1 MYNLETLKELALTVH
16 EYNSIVEKLKRE
28 PNDLELGLFGAL
40 WSEHCGY
47 KHTKK
52 LLRNIKST
60 SNLTLTNAG
69 EENAGAINIGDGK
82 AIVMKIESHNHP
94 SAIEPYEGAATGVGG
109 IVRDIFAMGARPIA
123 LLNSLRFSNLD
134 NDKNLEIAKGV
145 VRGISGYGNCLG
157 IPNIG
162 GECFFDSCYESN
174 PLVNA
179 MCVGIVDID
188 KILSAKAEKPGDL
201 LLLVGA
207 ETGRDGIHGA
217 SGLASQ
223 NFEETTELRSA
234 VQVGNPFLEK
244 LLIEACLEI
253 SSLKSLVG
261 MQDCGAAGITS
272 AAIEMAKR
280 SNLGINIDVSK
291 VPTRENMMTPYEIML
306 SESQERMLLAVTANE
321 EKEIFE
327 VFDKWD
333 LKCAII
339 GEFIEGDDASVFN
352 KNNLLSKTSISVL
365 TDAPEYDL
373 EKIIKD
379 FKPIKH
385 TFKLE
390 EKYLLFEKQIIDK
403 YLNKIIKSNNIV
415 SKKSIFQK
423 YDHHVQTNTV
433 IEPGQDAAIIRI
445 KGTDKML
452 LFSCDGN
459 SRYCHIDPKIGA
471 EISIAEACRNVSVMG
486 GNPIAITD
494 GLNFGDP
501 PTPRGAYELIETFKG
516 FNSACEKFNI
526 PIISGNASLFNEGH
540 VSSIYPTPI
549 IGVMGI
555 MNKTN
560 KIPSL
565 GFNKIGDLVGLLGK
579 KFWGSTEGLSGSEF
593 QNIISNNSK
602 GELIFDIDYEIV
614 LQRQIRTLADNN
626 LIESAHDTSL
636 GGIMVSLIKA
646 CNSKHLGVEIN
657 KHLPEDWA
665 PAMFGEDQSRV
676 IFSFKANNKEKI
688 AKVLEDSDWEEI
700 GMVTSKDIIFKNIT
714 FETDNLLKNYNK
726 GFSTKL

>member
-1 MYNLETLKELALTVH
+1 
-16 EYNSIVEKLKRE
+16 
-28 PNDLELGLFGAL
+28 
-40 WSEHCGY
+40 
-47 KHTKK
+47 
-52 LLRNIKST
+52 
-60 SNLTLTNAG
+60 
-69 EENAGAINIGDGK
+69 
-82 AIVMKIESHNHP
+82 
-94 SAIEPYEGAATGVGG
+94 
-109 IVRDIFAMGARPIA
+109 
-123 LLNSLRFSNLD
+123 
-134 NDKNLEIAKGV
+134 
-145 VRGISGYGNCLG
+145 
-157 IPNIG
+157 
-162 GECFFDSCYESN
+162 
-174 PLVNA
+174 
-179 MCVGIVDID
+179 
-188 KILSAKAEKPGDL
+188 
-201 LLLVGA
+201 
-207 ETGRDGIHGA
+207 
-217 SGLASQ
+217 
-223 NFEETTELRSA
+223 LRSA

-253 SSLKSLVG
+253 SSLKGLVG

-291 VPTRENMMTPYEIML
+291 VPTREKNMTPYEIML

-365 TDAPEYDL
+365 TEAPEYDL
-373 EKIIKD
+373 EKIIIG
-379 FKPIKH
+379 FKPKKH

-390 EKYLLFEKQIIDK
+390 KKYLSFEKQIIDK

-415 SKKSIFQK
+415 SKKSIYQK

-501 PTPRGAYELIETFKG
+501 TTPRGAYELIETFKG

-579 KFWGSTEGLSGSEF
+579 KFWGSTKGLSGSEF
-593 QNIISNNSK
+593 QNIISNNSN
-602 GELIFDIDYEIV
+602 GELIFDIDYEII
-614 LQRQIRTLADNN
+614 LQKQIRTLADNN

-636 GGIMVSLIKA
+636 GGIIVSLIKA

-665 PAMFGEDQSRV
+665 SAMFGEDQSRV

-688 AKVLEDSDWEEI
+688 AKVLADFDWEEI